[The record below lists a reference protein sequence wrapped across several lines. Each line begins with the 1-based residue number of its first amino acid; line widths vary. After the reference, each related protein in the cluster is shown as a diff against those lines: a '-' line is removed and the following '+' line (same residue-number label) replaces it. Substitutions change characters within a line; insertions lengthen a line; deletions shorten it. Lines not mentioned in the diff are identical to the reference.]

1 MTKWCYP
8 QPNLRLIPAGDIM
21 MKMKNQAINKKKFK
35 NRSAAQK
42 NRFQFQFK
50 KMTP

>member
-1 MTKWCYP
+1 
-8 QPNLRLIPAGDIM
+8 LRLILRGDIIG
-21 MKMKNQAINKKKFK
+21 KMKNTAIKKKKFK